1 MRAMIFA
8 AGLGTRLRPLTDTM
22 PKALVPVGGKPLLQ
36 WQIEMLRETGIRC
49 MVVNVHHLGEQII
62 GFLDAHDRF
71 GCDIEVSDERERL
84 LDTGGGLRKVMRDH
98 PGVESWLAL
107 NVDILSTIRL
117 PELTGAFD
125 GVHDL
130 ARLVV
135 SHRQTS
141 RYLLFDDELSL
152 CGWTN
157 TATGAVRPDGLV
169 TAGLQPLAFS
179 GMQVV
184 SPHLLPY
191 MEQMEGDVFSMID
204 VYMHVL
210 EHTEQGADHS
220 GRRLRG
226 FVPDRYEMRDIG
238 KIDQFSEVEQWV
250 RRCF

>member
-1 MRAMIFA
+1 MRALIFA

-36 WQIEMLRETGIRC
+36 WQIEMLQREGIHR
-49 MVVNVHHLGEQII
+49 MVVNVHHLGEQIVR
-62 GFLDAHDRF
+62 FLDMHDRF
-71 GCDIEVSDERERL
+71 GCDIQVSDEREQL
-84 LDTGGGLRKVMRDH
+84 LDTGGGLRKVMRAH
-98 PGVESWLAL
+98 PGTEPWLAL

-117 PELTGAFD
+117 PELMAAFD
-125 GVHDL
+125 PVHDL

-135 SHRQTS
+135 SYRQTA
-141 RYLLFDDELSL
+141 RYLLFDETMVLR
-152 CGWTN
+152 GWTN
-157 TATGAVRPDGLV
+157 TTTGAVRPSGLV
-169 TAGLQPLAFS
+169 PTDFQKLAFS

-184 SPHLLPY
+184 SPDLLPY

-210 EHTEQGADHS
+210 EQTGSAEGK
-220 GRRLRG
+220 RLTG

-238 KIDQFSEVEQWV
+238 KIDQFAEVEQWV